1 MSVPKVSKVQARVNA
16 TAEEREVLDALR
28 KNPPPNKL
36 WDEVRNL
43 YEISVGGLQKTHGEL
58 VTHIDAMLS
67 DPVRRAK
74 IQDMDGL
81 LVNIQIL
88 TKDVQTHLAALNE
101 LYARHKDKTGG
112 TTAPEEYLE
121 VIGLHGQYSDAI
133 QVYNTVIMP
142 TVSHIFEQIR
152 LTEEI
157 VEDQI
162 RVLTEA
168 VEQDL
173 KNLADP
179 NVISDVEVK

>member
-1 MSVPKVSKVQARVNA
+1 
-16 TAEEREVLDALR
+16 
-28 KNPPPNKL
+28 
-36 WDEVRNL
+36 
-43 YEISVGGLQKTHGEL
+43 
-58 VTHIDAMLS
+58 
-67 DPVRRAK
+67 
-74 IQDMDGL
+74 
-81 LVNIQIL
+81 
-88 TKDVQTHLAALNE
+88 VQTHLAALNE